1 MFANNSLSTTL
12 GMIGLLANSVMAAGT
27 TKSSQNKQARDSSIV
42 KNVAP
47 VDNRFALDLYAKL
60 KDGEGNL
67 FCSPYSI
74 STALAMTW
82 AGARGTTAE
91 QMAKVLHFERIPA
104 EIHADFKRLI
114 ESQNEAGT
122 KGSYE
127 LAVANALWGQKG
139 YGFLKDYLDLVEN
152 NYHAALRE
160 VDFDHAIE
168 EARQTINQWVEDK
181 TKEKIKDLLKP
192 GTLQQGTTLVLTNA
206 IYFKGQWVLQF
217 KEEKTK
223 DEPFTLLDGKQIDVP
238 MMHQTDKFGY
248 VEDDDVQVLELPYK
262 GDDLSMVIVL
272 PRKTDGIGELDKML
286 TAEKLNGWLTNLPK
300 REVIV
305 SIPKFKMTCE
315 FSLADVLKSMGM
327 PDAFSRAADFS
338 GMTGKKDLFI
348 SAVIHKAF
356 VEVNE
361 EGTEAAAATAV
372 TMMRATAMPSKPDPV
387 FHADHP
393 FIFMIRDI
401 KTGAILF
408 LGRMMNPK
416 AA

>member
-1 MFANNSLSTTL
+1 MFAKNGTLTVL
-12 GMIGLLANSVMAAGT
+12 GMIGLLASSAMAAET
-27 TKSSQNKQARDSSIV
+27 TKTGQNKQTQGSSIV

-47 VDNRFALDLYAKL
+47 ADNRFALDLYAKL
-60 KDGEGNL
+60 KDDDGNI

-91 QMAKVLHFERIPA
+91 QMAKVLHFERPAA

-114 ESQNEAGT
+114 ESQNEAGK
-122 KGSYE
+122 KGNYE
-127 LAVANALWGQKG
+127 LSVANALWGQKG
-139 YGFLKDYLDLVEN
+139 YGFLKEYLELVEN

-192 GTLQQGTTLVLTNA
+192 GTLQQGTTLILTNA
-206 IYFKGQWVLQF
+206 IYFKGQWILQF

-238 MMHQTDKFGY
+238 MMNQTDRFGY
-248 VEDDDVQVLELPYK
+248 AEDDNVQVLELPYT

-286 TAEKLNGWLTNLPK
+286 TAEKLNGWLAKLPRQK
-300 REVIV
+300 VIV

-315 FSLADVLKSMGM
+315 FSLAKILESMGM

-338 GMTGKKDLFI
+338 GMTGKQDLFI

-372 TMMRATAMPSKPDPV
+372 TMMRATAMPPKPDPV
-387 FHADHP
+387 FRADHP
-393 FIFMIRDI
+393 FIFMIRDM
-401 KTGAILF
+401 KTGAMLF
-408 LGRMMNPK
+408 LGRVMNPQST
-416 AA
+416 